1 MKSRLK
7 MLFAGLLIILL
18 FAAMDTFN
26 HEKPR
31 ILILHSY
38 TETGQWERAVNEG
51 INRELA
57 KNRTPISILRHY
69 MAFTDQAGK
78 TDWDDASKQARHV
91 IKTFRPDILVP
102 IGEEAQEYVGR
113 HYVNDPHMR
122 IIYATSEHPS
132 HFGYPEAHNVTGIRE
147 ILPLAQI
154 TEVLHYLHQPT
165 LRIRVL
171 GMDDAT
177 GQSEREQVKDFLWAP
192 NHLVDVQL
200 VSNFDAWKAAVH
212 AANQDADVLIVLS
225 YNGLPLSATDT
236 HPVDNKLLAT
246 WTEHESKPLVIGV
259 RVPFAAGGGALAV
272 VPSAEGIGA
281 QIGKRILT
289 LLALPPGGALPRG
302 NDSQDFLIALRPER
316 LAERKLSLPAIYI
329 QAARASHTLFE

>member
-1 MKSRLK
+1 MKSPLK
-7 MLFAGLLIILL
+7 LLFAGLLIILL
-18 FAAMDTFN
+18 FAAMDVFN

-38 TETGQWERAVNEG
+38 TEEGRWEQAVNEG
-51 INRELA
+51 IKRELA
-57 KNRTPISILRHY
+57 KNRTPISIRWQY

-78 TDWDDASKQARHV
+78 TDWDDAAKQANHV
-91 IKTFRPDILVP
+91 INTFRPDILVP

-113 HYVNDPHMR
+113 HYVNDTHMR
-122 IIYATSEHPS
+122 IIYATSERPD
-132 HFGYPEAHNVTGIRE
+132 HFGYLGAKNVTGIRE
-147 ILPLAQI
+147 ILPLSQI
-154 TEVLHYLHQPT
+154 TEVLRYLNQPS

-177 GQSEREQVKDFLWAP
+177 GQAEREQVKDFLWAP

-200 VSNFDAWKAAVH
+200 VSNFDAWKAAVRT
-212 AANQDADVLIVLS
+212 ANEDADVLIVLS
-225 YNGLPLSATDT
+225 YNGLPLSASNA
-236 HPVDNKLLAT
+236 HQVDNKLLAT
-246 WTEHESKPLVIGV
+246 WTERESKPLVIGV

-272 VPSAEGIGA
+272 VPSAEGMGA

-289 LLALPPGGALPRG
+289 LLALPSGNALPRG
-302 NDSQDFLIALRPER
+302 DDSQDFLIALRPQR
-316 LAERKLSLPAIYI
+316 LAKRKLSLPTIYT